1 MSSGRSP
8 RAWAVPSSRSARSLG
23 PSQQRPSQPTA
34 PADAQAE
41 VPRQRGRLQE
51 VLVGGCAGGARR
63 EPLAY
68 RRGPRPRT
76 DVPSPTDQAVQ
87 GANPTAQEEVTDATG
102 ARTRRAPATLTK
114 RFT

>member
-1 MSSGRSP
+1 MSGGLYPMVWSAPCTGS
-8 RAWAVPSSRSARSLG
+8 AGALAQSR
-23 PSQQRPSQPTA
+23 QRPCQPTA

-51 VLVGGCAGGARR
+51 VLVGGCDGGARR